1 MSQQLPVIS
10 VVGPT
15 ASGKSNLAIEL
26 ALAFDGECINADSMQ
41 FYRGMDI
48 GTAKITAE
56 EMRGV
61 PHHLLDILDVRQE
74 ASVAVF
80 QQGARELF
88 EEISSRGKLPILVG
102 GSGLYVRAALDSL
115 EFPDTDPQ
123 VRARLEQELHEQGA
137 GVLHRR
143 LQEVDPD
150 SAARIHDDRRLVRA
164 LEVWEVTGRTFTS
177 FMPRREYVRPALQLG
192 MNGERSQL
200 HERINQRVE
209 HMAQQGLLDEVRK
222 LEEHGLREGKTA
234 SRAIGYR
241 EFLKVLDAERG
252 DIAENYDIA
261 NAIED
266 TATATRQFARRQ
278 ITWFNA
284 DPRVTWFDFGD
295 SHAIDAALQV
305 VEKSLQNPSATR

>member
-80 QQGARELF
+80 QQRARELF

-115 EFPDTDPQ
+115 EFPDTNPQ
-123 VRARLEQELHEQGA
+123 VRARLEQELLEQGA
-137 GVLHRR
+137 GALHRR

-150 SAARIHDDRRLVRA
+150 SAARINDDRRLVRA

-177 FMPRREYVRPALQLG
+177 FMPRRKYVRPALQLG

-200 HERINQRVE
+200 HERINVRVE
-209 HMAQQGLLDEVRK
+209 HMAQQGLLDEVRN

-252 DIAENYDIA
+252 DIADKYDIA

-295 SHAIDAALQV
+295 SHATDAALQV
-305 VEKSLQNPSATR
+305 VEKSLQNPSITR